1 MRQLCS
7 DPLPAAP
14 EGPLLRADAG
24 TTLLQVRVTP
34 NAKRNAIEGCQEMAD
49 GSVSLR
55 VRVTAQPEKGK
66 ANKAVIQLLAKAL
79 GLAKSD
85 FTLESGETARLKTLR
100 IHRAADE
107 VAPLIDELLRAPKI

>member
-1 MRQLCS
+1 M
-7 DPLPAAP
+7 PASP
-14 EGPLLRADAG
+14 ERPLLKADGGA
-24 TTLLQVRVTP
+24 TLLQVRVTP
-34 NAKRNAIEGCQEMAD
+34 NAKRNAVEGSQKLAD

-85 FTLESGETARLKTLR
+85 FKLVSGETARLKTLR

-107 VAPLIDELLRAPKI
+107 VAPLIDELLRAPKF